1 MSVGE
6 RFYFG
11 ARPPMAAMAAAR
23 LPLAL
28 DVSPVLSRVSP
39 SVTALCMFSG
49 DVVTLVTTT
58 ESIRL
63 SWTPCSALGLLHW
76 AVLVVARARFRC
88 LGLCSSVVRLNRS
101 VVGIFCEGLSSG
113 WNILCHT
120 AFGST
125 FAVGPVRVR

>member
-28 DVSPVLSRVSP
+28 DVSPVLSRVGA
-39 SVTALCMFSG
+39 SVTVSCMFSG
-49 DVVTLVTTT
+49 DVVTVVSTT

-76 AVLVVARARFRC
+76 AVLAVARARFR
-88 LGLCSSVVRLNRS
+88 
-101 VVGIFCEGLSSG
+101 
-113 WNILCHT
+113 
-120 AFGST
+120 
-125 FAVGPVRVR
+125 